1 MERLWYFLLET
12 APVNLSK
19 ITNAVKNEAVKKTVF
34 DGLVKKVNAIDTS
47 GLAEKQIMIIR

>member
-1 MERLWYFLLET
+1 MLET